1 MILKIF
7 SNFKHVFINEQTYVF
22 DLQLDGKIYLFLD
35 KRLFGFNLQGR
46 YIYVK
51 KNPKRQILDR
61 LKVNFIFMQNQLRN
75 ILSIYEI
82 IFV

>member
-51 KNPKRQILDR
+51 KKSKKTNIRSFKGEFYFYAKPTKEY
-61 LKVNFIFMQNQLRN
+61 FIY
-75 ILSIYEI
+75 I
-82 IFV
+82 